1 MKIGKQVNLVKV
13 VVPVK
18 YMKTLKIHKHVKSH
32 VDTFNEIHIELH
44 ELS

>member
-13 VVPVK
+13 VDPVK
-18 YMKTLKIHKHVKSH
+18 YMKTLKLHKHVKSH

-44 ELS
+44 ELR